1 MRKNKAKKPI
11 NYSIERAVLSDV
23 LPYETPIIFS
33 NRHFYQF
40 LVNYKIKFKEDSISW
55 IKCKDDNAIKRV
67 LSILLDI
74 ENIKTS
80 TNNTLDFNKNE
91 LRKIAFHYKITHKEK
106 DFRDLA
112 IPHPKSQIELVSFYE
127 DFKELIV
134 YYSKQS
140 SFSIRKPNSIAKFIY
155 LKDGAT
161 KKGDEDDFIEES
173 GKEYKNLKTFFT
185 YKLYSNIYKFYED
198 YIYHRAE
205 KKYNKMFKF
214 DIAKCFD
221 SIYTHS
227 LSWALISKEFV
238 KNNLDKETNTFA
250 GKFDKFMQNTNYGE
264 TNGIIIG
271 PEFSRIFAELILQQ
285 IDKSVEQILRKKQT
299 SLRNGLIHK
308 VDYEIYRYVDD
319 FFVFYNDDETKD
331 EILDNYKIRLKEYKM
346 SLNDSKTILYEK
358 PLITE
363 ITIAKNKIV
372 NLLKDKIK
380 FKIKKE
386 KDKDNKNIPD
396 DKKEIP
402 DFIPDKKIKV
412 SDVDIRCNSNK
423 MITEYKAIIVE
434 SGVLYKDVMNY
445 TLAIYK
451 SSLMKNIKKYEEHK
465 RKLEKRKFNGLLS
478 KNEEKK
484 LIKQESNF
492 TKYIEEILDFVFFL
506 YGVSPKV
513 NSTIKL
519 VNILSLV
526 IKTFKKRYKF
536 NYEDEKGVIKYKL
549 LNQFDKI
556 NQEIVFKK
564 ILDEIILV
572 LNKSKLNEHLQIET
586 LYLLI
591 VLKELGKDYRL
602 TNEQLVKYLNL
613 NEIKK
618 TDNLSFNPKR
628 YEFKNEINYFVIT
641 VLLFYFKDI
650 VKYNGFKVVVK
661 NAIRKKIK
669 KIEKSKRAKHSELVL
684 LFFDLVS
691 CPYLKEDNN
700 KFKKE
705 LLNLYGVPSS
715 ERDDFINFVVKQKYW
730 FTKWND
736 FNLVEELNSKSSLEP
751 YS

>member
-11 NYSIERAVLSDV
+11 SYAIERAVLSDV

-40 LVNYKIKFKEDSISW
+40 LVNHKIKFNEDSISW
-55 IKCKDDNAIKRV
+55 IKCKDDNIIKRL
-67 LSILLDI
+67 LSILFDI
-74 ENIKTS
+74 ENITTS
-80 TNNTLDFNKNE
+80 TNNTLKLNDKE

-127 DFKELIV
+127 EFKELIV
-134 YYSKQS
+134 YNSKQS
-140 SFSIRKPNSIAKFIY
+140 PFSIRKPDSIAKFVY
-155 LKDGAT
+155 LNDGAT
-161 KKGDEDDFIEES
+161 KKGNEDDFIEES

-185 YKLYSNIYKFYED
+185 YELYSNIYKFYED

-238 KNNLDKETNTFA
+238 KNNLNRDSNTFA

-285 IDKSVEQILRKKQT
+285 IDKKIEQILRKK
-299 SLRNGLIHK
+299 GLIHK
-308 VDYEIYRYVDD
+308 VNYEIYRYVDD
-319 FFVFYNDDETKD
+319 FFVFYNDAKTKD
-331 EILDNYKIRLKEYKM
+331 EILDNYKICLKEYKM
-346 SLNDSKTILYEK
+346 SLNDSKTKLYEK

-372 NLLKDKIK
+372 NLLKDKVK
-380 FKIKKE
+380 FKIKKD
-386 KDKDNKNIPD
+386 KDKEDKKIPD
-396 DKKEIP
+396 DKKDIP
-402 DFIPDKKIKV
+402 DFVPDKKIKV
-412 SDVDIRCNSNK
+412 SDVDIRCSSNK
-423 MITEYKAIIVE
+423 LITEYKTIVVE
-434 SGVLYKDVMNY
+434 SDVLYKDVMNY

-451 SSLMKNIKKYEEHK
+451 SSLMRNIKKYEEHK
-465 RKLEKRKFNGLLS
+465 RKLEKRKFQGLLS
-478 KNEEKK
+478 KKEEKK
-484 LIKQESNF
+484 LIKQEANF

-526 IKTFKKRYKF
+526 IKTYKKRYKF
-536 NYEDEKGVIKYKL
+536 NYEDSKGVIKYKL

-556 NQEIVFKK
+556 NQEKVFKK

-572 LNKSKLNEHLQIET
+572 LDKTKLNEHLQIET

-602 TNEQLVKYLNL
+602 TTEQLVKYLNL
-613 NEIKK
+613 KEVMK
-618 TDNLSFNPKR
+618 TKETSFVPKR
-628 YEFKNEINYFVIT
+628 YEFKNDINYFVIT

-650 VKYNGFKVVVK
+650 VRYRGLKVMVK
-661 NAIRKKIK
+661 NAIRIKIKKIK
-669 KIEKSKRAKHSELVL
+669 KSQRAKHTELVL

-691 CPYLKEDNN
+691 CPYLKEDEN

-705 LLNLYGVPSS
+705 LLTLYGVPSS
-715 ERDDFINFVVKQKYW
+715 ERDDFIDFVEKQKFW

>member
-1 MRKNKAKKPI
+1 MRKSISKKPI
-11 NYSIERAVLSDV
+11 SYSIERAVLSDV

-33 NRHFYQF
+33 NRHFYEF
-40 LVNYKIKFKEDSISW
+40 LVNHKIKLKDDSISW
-55 IKCKDDNAIKRV
+55 IKCKDDDVLKRL
-67 LSILLDI
+67 LSILFDI
-74 ENIKTS
+74 KDISSS
-80 TNNTLDFNKNE
+80 TNNTLKLNEKE

-127 DFKELIV
+127 EFKELIV

-140 SFSIRKPNSIAKFIY
+140 PFSIRKPNSIAKFVY
-155 LKDGAT
+155 LNDGAT
-161 KKGDEDDFIEES
+161 KKGNQDDFIEES

-185 YKLYSNIYKFYED
+185 YELYSNIYKFYED

-227 LSWALISKEFV
+227 LSWAIISKDFV
-238 KNNLDKETNTFA
+238 KNNLNRDSNTFA

-285 IDKSVEQILRKKQT
+285 IDKKIEQKLRKK
-299 SLRNGLIHK
+299 GLVHK

-319 FFVFYNDDETKD
+319 FFVFYNDGKTKD
-331 EILDNYKIRLKEYKM
+331 EVLDNYKINLKEYKM
-346 SLNDSKTILYEK
+346 SLNDSKTKLYEK

-372 NLLKDKIK
+372 NLLKNKIK
-380 FKIKKE
+380 FKIKKD
-386 KDKDNKNIPD
+386 KDKE
-396 DKKEIP
+396 DKKIP
-402 DFIPDKKIKV
+402 EDKKDDANFVPDKKIKV

-423 MITEYKAIIVE
+423 LITEFKTIVVE
-434 SGVLYKDVMNY
+434 SNVLYKDIMNY

-451 SSLMKNIKKYEEHK
+451 SSLTRNIKKYEEHK
-465 RKLEKRKFNGLLS
+465 RKLEKRKFNGLLT
-478 KNEEKK
+478 KKEEKK
-484 LIKQESNF
+484 LIKQEAKF

-519 VNILSLV
+519 VNILSIV
-526 IKTFKKRYKF
+526 NKTFKKRYRF
-536 NYEDEKGVIKYKL
+536 NYEDSKGKIKYNL

-556 NQEIVFKK
+556 NQEKIFKK
-564 ILDEIILV
+564 VLDEIILV
-572 LNKSKLNEHLQIET
+572 LDKSKLNENLQIET

-602 TNEQLVKYLNL
+602 TTVQLVKYLNL
-613 NEIKK
+613 DEIM
-618 TDNLSFNPKR
+618 TSENLSYSPKR
-628 YEFKNEINYFVIT
+628 YKFKNDINYFVIT

-650 VKYNGFKVVVK
+650 VIYKGLKVMVK
-661 NAIRKKIK
+661 NAIRSKIK
-669 KIEKSKRAKHSELVL
+669 NIKKTERSKYSELVL

-691 CPYLKEDNN
+691 CPYLKEDDN

-705 LLNLYGVPSS
+705 ILTLFGIPSS
-715 ERDDFINFVVKQKYW
+715 EKDEFIKFVEKQKYW
-730 FTKWND
+730 FTKWNN

>member
-1 MRKNKAKKPI
+1 MRKNKSKKPI
-11 NYSIERAVLSDV
+11 SYAIERAVLSDV

-40 LVNYKIKFKEDSISW
+40 LVNHKIKFKDDSISW
-55 IKCKDDNAIKRV
+55 IKCKDDNIIKR
-67 LSILLDI
+67 LISILFDI

-80 TNNTLDFNKNE
+80 TNQNLKLNDKE

-112 IPHPKSQIELVSFYE
+112 LPHPKSQIELVSFYE
-127 DFKELIV
+127 EFKELIV

-140 SFSIRKPNSIAKFIY
+140 PFSIRKPNSIAKFVY
-155 LKDGAT
+155 LNDGAT
-161 KKGDEDDFIEES
+161 KKGNEDDFIEES
-173 GKEYKNLKTFFT
+173 GKEYKDLKTFFT
-185 YKLYSNIYKFYED
+185 YELYSNIYKFYED

-205 KKYNKMFKF
+205 KKYNKMIKF

-227 LSWALISKEFV
+227 LSWALINKEFV
-238 KNNLDKETNTFA
+238 KNNLNRDSKTFA
-250 GKFDKFMQNTNYGE
+250 KKFDKFMQNTNYGE

-285 IDKSVEQILRKKQT
+285 IDKKIERILRKK
-299 SLRNGLIHK
+299 GLIHK

-319 FFVFYNDDETKD
+319 FFVFYNDGKTKD
-331 EILDNYKIRLKEYKM
+331 EILDNYKICLKDYKM
-346 SLNDSKTILYEK
+346 SLNDSKTKLYEK

-380 FKIKKE
+380 FKIKKD
-386 KDKDNKNIPD
+386 KDKDDKNIPD
-396 DKKEIP
+396 GKKDIL
-402 DFIPDKKIKV
+402 DFVPDKKIKV
-412 SDVDIRCNSNK
+412 SDVDIRCSSNK
-423 MITEYKAIIVE
+423 LITEYKTIVVQ

-451 SSLMKNIKKYEEHK
+451 SSLMRNIKKYEEHK
-465 RKLEKRKFNGLLS
+465 RNLEKRKFKGLLS
-478 KNEEKK
+478 KKEEKK
-484 LIKQESNF
+484 LIKQEANF

-519 VNILSLV
+519 VKILSII
-526 IKTFKKRYKF
+526 IKTFKKKYKF
-536 NYEDEKGVIKYKL
+536 NYENEEGVKKYKL
-549 LNQFDKI
+549 INQFDKI
-556 NQEIVFKK
+556 NQEKIFKK

-572 LNKSKLNEHLQIET
+572 LDKSKLNEHLQIET

-613 NEIKK
+613 NEIMK
-618 TDNLSFNPKR
+618 TNNSSFTPKR
-628 YEFKNEINYFVIT
+628 YEFKNDINYFVIT

-650 VKYNGFKVVVK
+650 VKYSGFKVMVK
-661 NAIRKKIK
+661 NAIRNKIK
-669 KIEKSKRAKHSELVL
+669 NIEKSKRTKHSELVL

-691 CPYLKEDNN
+691 CPYLKEDEN

-705 LLNLYGVPSS
+705 LLTLYGVPNS
-715 ERDDFINFVVKQKYW
+715 EKDDFINFVEKQKYW